1 MNTHLHKSP
10 FLSLAVAALAF
21 SCMITTAPPPEA
33 ATERSKDN
41 DILSYFESA
50 LNSLRNPPLKLK
62 NHSSAAQVAKKSAA
76 DEITRIARGSD
87 FVKWIKSVRR
97 AIHENPELAFEEHET
112 SRLVR
117 RELDG
122 LDVGYRFPLAKTGIR
137 AMIGTGE
144 APFVALRA
152 DMDALPIQE
161 AVEWEHKSKNAG
173 KMHACGHDAHVAML
187 MGAARILK
195 ARENHLKGTVIL
207 LFQPAEEAGNGA
219 KRMIEEGALEDVEA
233 IFAMH
238 VSHLLQTSV
247 IGSRSGPLLAG
258 CGFFKA
264 IITGQQ
270 ITGGNSHHSSDLVLA
285 ASAAVISLQGI
296 VSRESNPLDSQVV
309 SVTFMDSRDDPNVS
323 PTSIAFGGT
332 LRAFSTASLQRLVKR
347 IEEVIVAQAK
357 VYKCSATVD
366 FFKDSD
372 SIYPPMVNND
382 LMYEH
387 VKRVSTDLGGPANFQ
402 VVEPVMGSE
411 DFSFYSEVVPAAF
424 FYIGIRNETLGSVHS
439 AHSPHFMIDEDAL
452 AVGAA
457 THAAIAERY
466 LSERALYTGFVESN
480 GNVHI

>member
-10 FLSLAVAALAF
+10 ILSLAVAALAF

-33 ATERSKDN
+33 ATERSTDH

-50 LNSLRNPPLKLK
+50 LNSLRYPPLKLK

-309 SVTFMDSRDDPNVS
+309 SVTFVDSRDDPNAS

-332 LRAFSTASLQRLVKR
+332 LRAFSTASFQRLVKR

-387 VKRVSTDLGGPANFQ
+387 VKRVSTDLGGPANFE
-402 VVEPVMGSE
+402 VVEPVMGAE

-424 FYIGIRNETLGSVHS
+424 FYIGIKNETLGSVHS

-466 LSERALYTGFVESN
+466 LSERAP
-480 GNVHI
+480 